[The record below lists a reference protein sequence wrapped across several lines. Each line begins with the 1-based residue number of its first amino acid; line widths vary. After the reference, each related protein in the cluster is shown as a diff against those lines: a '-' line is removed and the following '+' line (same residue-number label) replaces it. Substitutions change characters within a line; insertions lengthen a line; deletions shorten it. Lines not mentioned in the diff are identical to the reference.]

1 MFNFFLGVLLG
12 MGMGVVPH
20 CITMLELRDLRES
33 LKFKER
39 ERHDAIEEPYY
50 G

>member
-1 MFNFFLGVLLG
+1 MFKFFLGVICG

-20 CITMLELRDLRES
+20 CITLLELRDLRES

-39 ERHDAIEEPYY
+39 ERHEAIEEPYY